1 MLSPHDKETKM
12 PGVKKVKLISSS
24 NNQVALIP
32 LSEKV
37 VHVPWHFQPALLAV
51 WAVAHAYATFVATR
65 I

>member
-1 MLSPHDKETKM
+1 MHSPHAQETKM
-12 PGVKKVKLISSS
+12 PSVKKVKLIPSS

-32 LSEKV
+32 LLEKV
-37 VHVPWHFQPALLAV
+37 VHVPWHFQPTLLAV

>member
-1 MLSPHDKETKM
+1 M
-12 PGVKKVKLISSS
+12 PSVKKVKLIPSS

-32 LSEKV
+32 LLEKV
-37 VHVPWHFQPALLAV
+37 VHVPWHFQPTLLAV